1 MLLAFGENPWTFGL
15 LFLMWFAT
23 YMTGQGLA
31 NTWRPVWQVA
41 MYGVLLG
48 LADRFLVF
56 ALFDGVLLSL
66 GGFVLDTVVILA
78 ICMLAYRLT
87 QVQRMVTQY
96 PWIYER
102 AGLFAW
108 REREGE

>member
-1 MLLAFGENPWTFGL
+1 MLEAFGENGWIFGL
-15 LFLMWFAT
+15 LALMWFAT

-56 ALFDGVLLSL
+56 ALFDGSLLSL

-78 ICMLAYRLT
+78 ICTLAYRLT

>member
-1 MLLAFGENPWTFGL
+1 MLEAFGENGWTFGL
-15 LFLMWFAT
+15 LALMWFAAF
-23 YMTGQGLA
+23 MTGQGLA
-31 NTWRPVWQVA
+31 NTWRPVWHVA

-56 ALFDGVLLSL
+56 ALFDGSLLSL
-66 GGFVLDTVVILA
+66 GGFVLDTGVILA

-87 QVQRMVTQY
+87 QVKCMVTQY

-108 REREGE
+108 REREGD